1 MNDDIKFMKI
11 ALEEAQKAFKKGE
24 IPVGAVIV
32 KDGIIISKA
41 HNLKETKNNA
51 IKHAEIIAIEKAC
64 AKLHNWR
71 LIDCDIYVTLFP
83 CPMCASAINQSRIKK
98 IVYGTIPYYAEKGTI
113 DSILCDKNYGLPVEI
128 MGGVLSESCT
138 KILKEFFIEKRQ

>member
-32 KDGIIISKA
+32 KDGIIVSKA

-71 LIDCDIYVTLFP
+71 LDDCDLYVTLEP
-83 CPMCASAINQSRIKK
+83 CSMCKEVIRKSRIKNTYYFINQNEHLTEKEPNFIK
-98 IVYGTIPYYAEKGTI
+98 IE
-113 DSILCDKNYGLPVEI
+113 DKINFSNKL
-128 MGGVLSESCT
+128 T
-138 KILKEFFIEKRQ
+138 QFFKNKR

>member
-32 KDGIIISKA
+32 KDGIIVSKA

-71 LIDCDIYVTLFP
+71 LIDCEMYVTLEP
-83 CPMCASAINQSRIKK
+83 CMMCTGAIIQSRISRLV
-98 IVYGTIPYYAEKGTI
+98 IGTNVSRWPGFIELI
-113 DSILCDKNYGLPVEI
+113 ENNPVNHHPDVQQ
-128 MGGVLSESCT
+128 G
-138 KILKEFFIEKRQ
+138 ILKEQCATIVSEFFKRKRRK

>member
-32 KDGIIISKA
+32 KDGIIVSKA

-83 CPMCASAINQSRIKK
+83 CPMCASAIQQSRISKLVYLNNTNNKALNDISLNILFNENLNHRVK
-98 IVYGTIPYYAEKGTI
+98 IDKIFLENSIIDDFFEKI
-113 DSILCDKNYGLPVEI
+113 R
-128 MGGVLSESCT
+128 
-138 KILKEFFIEKRQ
+138 KEK

>member
-32 KDGIIISKA
+32 KDGIIVSKA

-71 LIDCDIYVTLFP
+71 LIDCDIYVT
-83 CPMCASAINQSRIKK
+83 
-98 IVYGTIPYYAEKGTI
+98 
-113 DSILCDKNYGLPVEI
+113 
-128 MGGVLSESCT
+128 
-138 KILKEFFIEKRQ
+138 

>member
-32 KDGIIISKA
+32 KDGIIVSKA

-51 IKHAEIIAIEKAC
+51 IKHAEITAIEKAC

-71 LIDCDIYVTLFP
+71 LIDCDMYVTLLP
-83 CPMCASAINQSRIKK
+83 CPMCASAISQSRIRKV
-98 IVYGTIPYYAEKGTI
+98 VYGANN
-113 DSILCDKNYGLPVEI
+113 DNVDKELICAIFNAKNSNIVEI
-128 MGGVLSESCT
+128 SGG
-138 KILKEFFIEKRQ
+138 ILENTCGKLLKDFFSEKR

>member
-32 KDGIIISKA
+32 KDGIIVSKA

-51 IKHAEIIAIEKAC
+51 S
-64 AKLHNWR
+64 
-71 LIDCDIYVTLFP
+71 F
-83 CPMCASAINQSRIKK
+83 
-98 IVYGTIPYYAEKGTI
+98 
-113 DSILCDKNYGLPVEI
+113 
-128 MGGVLSESCT
+128 
-138 KILKEFFIEKRQ
+138 

>member
-32 KDGIIISKA
+32 KDGIIVSKA

-64 AKLHNWR
+64 GNHGW
-71 LIDCDIYVTLFP
+71 DI
-83 CPMCASAINQSRIKK
+83 I
-98 IVYGTIPYYAEKGTI
+98 G
-113 DSILCDKNYGLPVEI
+113 ILY
-128 MGGVLSESCT
+128 
-138 KILKEFFIEKRQ
+138 

>member
-32 KDGIIISKA
+32 KDGIIVSKA

-71 LIDCDIYVTLFP
+71 LIDCDMYVTLFP

-98 IVYGTIPYYAEKGTI
+98 IVYGTIPYYAEKVLLI
-113 DSILCDKNYGLPVEI
+113 VFCVIRI
-128 MGGVLSESCT
+128 MDYLWKSWVGYYRNLVL
-138 KILKEFFIEKRQ
+138 KF

>member
-11 ALEEAQKAFKKGE
+11 ALEEAKKAFEKGE

-51 IKHAEIIAIEKAC
+51 IKHAEILAIEKAC
-64 AKLHNWR
+64 AKLNNWR

-83 CPMCASAINQSRIKK
+83 CPMCASAINQSRIKT

-113 DSILCDKNYGLPVEI
+113 DSILRDRNYGLPVEI